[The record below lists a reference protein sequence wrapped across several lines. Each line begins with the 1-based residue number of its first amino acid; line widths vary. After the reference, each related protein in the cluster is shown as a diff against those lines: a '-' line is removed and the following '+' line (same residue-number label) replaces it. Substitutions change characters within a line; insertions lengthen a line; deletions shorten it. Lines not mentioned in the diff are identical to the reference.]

1 MGTPDAFE
9 ESLLV
14 PSPNTDGNRPYAMS
28 MHSALVKS
36 VLKSL
41 RLSMTTDNHAFDFAA
56 YEPHFVEAATRG
68 LTANGRAYFAAVQ
81 AFERGDFEGSAGIV
95 VSMHAQQVHDYYA
108 RHESPALLFLVGG
121 HPGDFVRCPLCK
133 CNVLKYE
140 TKRVHGK
147 QCCQGDLDG
156 SDCRARYLAYKSK
169 HGEKKAKKWVRTGR
183 KP

>member
-41 RLSMTTDNHAFDFAA
+41 RLSMTTDNHAFDFTA

-108 RHESPALLFLVGG
+108 RHESPALLFWN
-121 HPGDFVRCPLCK
+121 DFVRCPLCK
-133 CNVLKYE
+133 DNVLGHE
-140 TKRVHGK
+140 VRWVHGK
-147 QCCQGDLDG
+147 QCCDSG
-156 SDCRARYLAYKSK
+156 DCRARYLAYKSK